1 MSWLLF
7 ELKNTISQARQKDQ
21 GACWKFRM
29 YPKQQF
35 SDMWGKKTTF
45 SLLPFYKNGISLIQR
60 EREGYSINEFCYHLI
75 MLETGSPVKNLFT
88 SGYTRKTKKV
98 ISSQSKNKTHA
109 RMCTDTLA
117 HPHTHMHT
125 HTHTHRET
133 DALKQISSMEANVT
147 CSSKETGSPVKNL
160 FTSGYTRKTKRLY
173 LHKAKT
179 KHMHACAQTRSCTHT
194 HTHTHAQR
202 NWCLKADFQH
212 GSKRHLQQ

>member
-1 MSWLLF
+1 MY
-7 ELKNTISQARQKDQ
+7 LK
-21 GACWKFRM
+21 W
-29 YPKQQF
+29 QF
-35 SDMWGKKTTF
+35 SDMWGRKKNFF
-45 SLLPFYKNGISLIQR
+45 SSSFLQEWDKFNPER

-98 ISSQSKNKTHA
+98 ISSKSKNQTHA

-117 HPHTHMHT
+117 HPHTHM

-179 KHMHACAQTRSCTHT
+179 KHMHACAHTLAHPHT
-194 HTHTHAQR
+194 HTRTEK
-202 NWCLKADFQH
+202 LMP
-212 GSKRHLQQ
+212 